1 MKNSFVHLHVHSEYT
16 LLSGVNKIKDLPKLA
31 KENGMN
37 ALAITDTCN
46 MFGVV
51 QFYKSCVQNQIHPI
65 IGSEIYVDGMY
76 PLVLLVINEEGYN
89 NLIKIVSI
97 LNTYKKDFKPKIDE
111 EILQKYSTGLIAL
124 SGGTKGKVEQNILSD
139 YDKAKS
145 IGIKYKEIF
154 KDNYYLELQE
164 NNTIDRKILNQQL
177 IKLGKELS
185 IPVVATNDVY
195 YPKKEDS
202 ILKKVVLCIKNGTKL
217 EDIEQTENQD
227 ETNSQ
232 YFKSIEEMEQDF
244 REIPEAL
251 ENTVKIA
258 NKCKF
263 EFEFG
268 EYKLP
273 VYISG
278 KEKEKDKEE
287 NKEEKEKEYK
297 DKKNNISNNINEI
310 TKKINIGLKKRYGN
324 IKDEKKKKKIVD
336 RAKYELQIVNRMGFV
351 DYFLIVADFVNYAKE
366 NDIPVGPGRGSGAGS
381 LLAYLLGITEID
393 PIKYNLFFERF
404 LNPERVTMPDFDID
418 FCNEKREQVIK
429 YVSEKYG
436 AEHVTQIITFGTLS
450 ARMVIRDIGRLL
462 NIPYIKVDK
471 ISKSIPAK
479 PKILIDEALE
489 KSIEFKRLYE
499 TDEETKKIVE
509 LAKKI
514 EGIPRNIS
522 THASGVVVTDKKTID
537 YVPLYITDESIQT
550 QYTMD
555 ILEELGLLK
564 IDFLG
569 LRTLTVIDKTEK
581 LIYKLYGK
589 KVLYGN
595 YDDKEV
601 FKLWKSGKTLG
612 VFQFEST
619 GIMNVMKNLS
629 PNTIDDIM
637 AGTALY
643 RPGPMKY
650 IPQYIEGKRNK
661 NSIKYIHKSLED
673 ILNVTNG
680 CIVYQEQ
687 VMQIARKLA
696 GYSYQK
702 ADLLR
707 KAMGKKKKEIIDN
720 EKNTFL
726 NGCIK
731 NGIDIKIATEIF
743 NELQE
748 FAKFAFNKSH
758 AACYA
763 HISYKTA
770 YLKRYYP
777 AELLTI
783 IMNSYNGN
791 IDKIAEYIEDAR
803 NLGIKVLPPDVNESC
818 VDFSV
823 AYINNKPV
831 IRFGLSSIKNVG
843 LIVAKEIVNEH
854 RISKFKDFKNFII
867 RMKSTNVNKRAI
879 EALILSGTFNNIE
892 KNQKSLYLSYE
903 KMLEEMQNQK
913 VGKYIEGQSSFFE
926 MIDNEVDK
934 TAMQVTSEYIQTE
947 DFTEIE
953 KMKYEKEM
961 IGIYI
966 SQETLS
972 KVYKYFEDK
981 INITGRKFLELKQTE
996 EYSNN
1001 FKNNMDNSIV
1011 RAVGII
1017 EKIDKRYSKKGNL
1030 VVKVKIHD
1038 ITGQLDLIIF
1048 DKTYEKVQK
1057 NLIEGCIILIEGKL
1071 SLKNVSYPTIIVN
1084 NLTKINIKNDK

>member
-16 LLSGVNKIKDLPKLA
+16 LLSGVNRVNDLPKLA

-51 QFYKSCVQNQIHPI
+51 QFYKSCVQNGIHPI

-97 LNTYKKDFKPKIDE
+97 LNTYKKDKEKIINE

-145 IGIKYKEIF
+145 ICIKYKEIF

-202 ILKKVVLCIKNGTKL
+202 ILKKVVLCIKDGKKL
-217 EDIEQTENQD
+217 EDIESEEFTYE
-227 ETNSQ
+227 Q
-232 YFKSIEEMEQDF
+232 YFKSVDEMQQDF

-263 EFEFG
+263 EFKFG

-273 VYISG
+273 VYNSD
-278 KEKEKDKEE
+278 DKESS
-287 NKEEKEKEYK
+287 
-297 DKKNNISNNINEI
+297 ITEI
-310 TKKINIGLKKRYGN
+310 TKKINAGLHKRYSN
-324 IKDEKKKKKIVD
+324 ITDKQKKQAIIN
-336 RAKYELQIVNRMGFV
+336 RAKYELQIVNQMGFV

-436 AEHVTQIITFGTLS
+436 TEHVTQIITFGTLS

-479 PKILIDEALE
+479 PKILIEEALAR
-489 KSIEFKRLYE
+489 SPEFRKLYE

-522 THASGVVVTDKKTID
+522 THASGVVVTDKKIID
-537 YVPLYITDESIQT
+537 YVPLYITDESVQT

-581 LIYKLYGK
+581 LIYRLHEK
-589 KVLYGN
+589 KISYGN

-601 FKLWKSGKTLG
+601 FKLWKSGRTLG
-612 VFQFEST
+612 VFQFESA

-629 PNTIDDIM
+629 PNTINDIM

-643 RPGPMKY
+643 RPGPMEY
-650 IPQYIEGKRNK
+650 IPQYIEGKK
-661 NSIKYIHKSLED
+661 DKSKIKYIHKSLEE

-726 NGCIK
+726 NGCTK
-731 NGIDIKIATEIF
+731 NGIDIKSATEIF
-743 NELQE
+743 NKLQE

-758 AACYA
+758 SACYA

-777 AELLTI
+777 AELLTT

-803 NLGIKVLPPDVNESC
+803 NLGIKVLPPDINESN

-823 AYINNKPV
+823 TYNGNKPI

-843 LIVAKEIVNEH
+843 LVVAKEIVSAQK
-854 RISKFKDFKNFII
+854 IKKFKNFKDFII
-867 RMKSTNVNKRAI
+867 RMKSANVNKRSI

-934 TAMQVTSEYIQTE
+934 TAMQVTSDYIQTE

-966 SQETLS
+966 SQDTLS

-981 INITGRKFLELKQTE
+981 INITGSKFLELKQTE

-1030 VVKVKIHD
+1030 VVKIKIHD
-1038 ITGQLDLIIF
+1038 VTGQLDLIIF
-1048 DKTYEKVQK
+1048 DKVYEKVQE
-1057 NLIEGCIILIEGKL
+1057 NLIEGYIILIEGKL
-1071 SLKNVSYPTIIVN
+1071 SLKNTSYPTIIVN
-1084 NLTKINIKNDK
+1084 NLTKINIKNDN